1 MHIHLPWILA
11 VGPNLK
17 LKTGPKQLL
26 AYLPLDIAL
35 PAQTGT
41 RQVGSTDVPVL
52 IANIFV
58 VALACS
64 LSLASLSGL
73 VYCLWVSSV
82 AYPRLRPYPQTL
94 D

>member
-41 RQVGSTDVPVL
+41 RQVGQ
-52 IANIFV
+52 I
-58 VALACS
+58 
-64 LSLASLSGL
+64 GL
-73 VYCLWVSSV
+73 VNRCARFNCQYFCSCLG
-82 AYPRLRPYPQTL
+82 L
-94 D
+94 